1 MLSDAKQPV
10 LLMRR
15 VHLEQQ
21 ANELLE
27 DLAQFIGIGAE
38 DLLTIV
44 LRKMMANDADF
55 QRWRIRRRV
64 QQESSPFPLE
74 PSAIA
79 ENMEAA

>member
-10 LLMRR
+10 LLMRK
-15 VHLEQQ
+15 VLLEQQ

-27 DLAQFIGIGAE
+27 DLAELVGIGAE
-38 DLLTIV
+38 DLLNIV

-55 QRWRIRRRV
+55 QRWRSRRRV
-64 QQESSPFPLE
+64 QQESSPVPLE